1 MAIALAVGLDAT
13 GRIERL
19 SDSLSSTLD
28 AAAATARS
36 SATALT
42 SLQDG
47 VKQGSAGAANAGKL
61 AEQASTTSGELG
73 AAMSLSLLGAQ
84 PLLPLAGQFGDLS
97 TQLRSLSSDLR
108 SIDTS
113 GKELGHVQV
122 GVQSLA
128 TRLEALTSRTGAEVV
143 PAGTL
148 RLAFLGLLLWLA
160 IPAVGALALGV
171 TLLRLGRAPPSA

>member
-1 MAIALAVGLDAT
+1 M
-13 GRIERL
+13 
-19 SDSLSSTLD
+19 
-28 AAAATARS
+28 
-36 SATALT
+36 
-42 SLQDG
+42 
-47 VKQGSAGAANAGKL
+47 KQGSAGAANAGKL
-61 AEQASTTSGELG
+61 TEQASTTSGELG

-108 SIDTS
+108 SIGTALDTS
-113 GKELGHVQV
+113 GKDLGHVQV
-122 GVQSLA
+122 DVQSLA